1 MYALLPGNMNASIN
15 LGCDFDSSDEFS
27 EKSI

>member
-15 LGCDFDSSDEFS
+15 LGSDFDSSGEFP
-27 EKSI
+27 KNLI